1 MKRITGIG
9 TCLLLLLVMVA
20 TGCRKD
26 NPQVVNKVKTD
37 DMGLLLANLVFT
49 DGNGHI
55 TGYMT
60 GYGLSEANPGEI
72 SIPCESLEDAQEMF
86 LGWMPEEADVTRS
99 GGALSWRMTD
109 TLGVYKGTAIL
120 KAGGNKGAVAH
131 LELPEQFPVV
141 TGVQFLP
148 KSAFPQN
155 AELDFDDALDDYY
168 FLNWVNVYPDQER
181 GHGGGAMLVI
191 REYDQETN
199 TSGILLATPDKEWN
213 SWYAPVAEHDKLS
226 RTSDELKIVQKQYKQ
241 YAKAIDAVLTD
252 GTHFVNGNHWFACVE
267 YFMGNSSKL
276 LSYRMNLLTGEYEG
290 RGMFHPTYYLA
301 YVYFFTLEEKG
312 GVYQVVLK

>member
-9 TCLLLLLVMVA
+9 TCFLLLLMIAA
-20 TGCRKD
+20 TGCEKD
-26 NPQVVNKVKTD
+26 EPQVTIMKTD
-37 DMGLLLANLVFT
+37 DISLLLANLVFT
-49 DGNGHI
+49 DDNGNI

-60 GYGLSEANPGEI
+60 GYGLNEADPGEL
-72 SIPCESLEDAQEMF
+72 SIPCESFEKAQEIF
-86 LGWMPEEADVTRS
+86 LRWVPEEADVTS
-99 GGALSWRMTD
+99 GEGALRWNMTD
-109 TLGVYKGTAIL
+109 TAGVYLGTTIL
-120 KAGGNKGAVAH
+120 RAGGAKGAVAH
-131 LELPEQFPVV
+131 LELPERFPVV

-155 AELDFDDALDDYY
+155 AELDYDDALDDYY
-168 FLNWVNVYPDQER
+168 FLNWVNVYPEQEK

-213 SWYAPVAEHDKLS
+213 SWNSPVLEHDRLS

-241 YAKAIDAVLTD
+241 YAKSIDPVLTA
-252 GTHFVNGNHWFACVE
+252 GTHFVDGNHWFACVE
-267 YFMGNSSKL
+267 YFMGDSSKL
-276 LSYRMNLLTGEYEG
+276 LSYRMNLLTGDYEG

-301 YVYFFTLEEKG
+301 YVYFFTLEKKD